1 MCCASV
7 DADRQEPNIG
17 LAIGAVAEPGG
28 TLEKD
33 ILKKIRWVGG
43 LSDSPS
49 QILMQMEPVS

>member
-28 TLEKD
+28 TLEKRYSQKD
-33 ILKKIRWVGG
+33 QVGG